1 MEVDAA
7 TRTSTIN
14 IDKKLYLR
22 PSDTIEANLI
32 SFQFQLLGVENYQI
46 WCTTI
51 SRTSYVYL
59 RNLSARFDFPKF
71 TTKIVGAMGLLSHG
85 LEMLLQRIW

>member
-1 MEVDAA
+1 MEVDAT
-7 TRTSTIN
+7 TRTATIN